1 MPETY
6 ENKNKEKYLVKRIKN
21 LYKSIF
27 SINYNDVE
35 TSVIQIHCFTPLF
48 SDDLEEEFN
57 AILSNYTP

>member
-6 ENKNKEKYLVKRIKN
+6 ENRNLEKYLVKRIKN

-27 SINYNDVE
+27 SVKYNDVE
-35 TSVIQIHCFTPLF
+35 TSVIQVHCFKSLF